1 MAINAANDHNTDADR
16 ATLQKEFSQR
26 MEQIDDIAATT
37 NYNGKILL
45 DGRYG
50 TLHTIATSS
59 TSSSSSATPMPDK
72 SPSVILAEQEKH
84 FYDMTRKDD
93 LAVTGSSPY
102 TMPTH
107 AATYTTDSTGNIT
120 ITSSGVFT
128 LPTSKG
134 TAITITVDASDVV
147 IKGTG
152 DKESEEEIVVTR
164 PNAHLWIDDVRL
176 NNGNHPCIKFTGSGN
191 ALMLLGRNLLSDAS
205 TKETKAGSF
214 SFPALLDVG
223 EGLTIYNG
231 SSTQE
236 GILYAT
242 ASSDLMA
249 IAAIGGDNASAHLTI
264 ESGTVIAQGYYGA
277 AIGSSQKGSFGDIA
291 INGGRVYALTKA
303 GAAAIGAGSTVG
315 SSTTSAGNISIGKI
329 AIVETFTHGGA
340 GIGTGANSYGVES
353 SAKSI
358 TIDSTNVR
366 FFSCYGEA
374 IGSAMGYPSSPHM
387 IVDKWHF
394 LVPDNPVFTGN
405 VGSVSVASGSYL
417 NSFYDATDSKT
428 RYHYFVGSTFSEDGY
443 NHFGT
448 DPTSDPSSSDVQY
461 TWNPLIIHTGTKTN
475 QNLHLRF
482 NDMHTKAMG
491 LNGTNL
497 TPREA
502 AIAALSRLDKAVDY
516 ALDESTRMGAYSSR
530 LDLTISNLTTSNEN
544 TQSSE
549 STIRDADMAKEMTA
563 YTKASILAQSSQ
575 AMLAQANQNASSSLR
590 LLE

>member
-72 SPSVILAEQEKH
+72 SPSVILAEQEKR

-152 DKESEEEIVVTR
+152 DKESEDEIVVTR

-223 EGLTIYNG
+223 E
-231 SSTQE
+231 
-236 GILYAT
+236 
-242 ASSDLMA
+242 
-249 IAAIGGDNASAHLTI
+249 
-264 ESGTVIAQGYYGA
+264 
-277 AIGSSQKGSFGDIA
+277 
-291 INGGRVYALTKA
+291 
-303 GAAAIGAGSTVG
+303 
-315 SSTTSAGNISIGKI
+315 
-329 AIVETFTHGGA
+329 
-340 GIGTGANSYGVES
+340 
-353 SAKSI
+353 
-358 TIDSTNVR
+358 
-366 FFSCYGEA
+366 
-374 IGSAMGYPSSPHM
+374 
-387 IVDKWHF
+387 
-394 LVPDNPVFTGN
+394 
-405 VGSVSVASGSYL
+405 
-417 NSFYDATDSKT
+417 TD
-428 RYHYFVGSTFSEDGY
+428 V
-443 NHFGT
+443 
-448 DPTSDPSSSDVQY
+448 
-461 TWNPLIIHTGTKTN
+461 
-475 QNLHLRF
+475 
-482 NDMHTKAMG
+482 
-491 LNGTNL
+491 
-497 TPREA
+497 
-502 AIAALSRLDKAVDY
+502 
-516 ALDESTRMGAYSSR
+516 
-530 LDLTISNLTTSNEN
+530 
-544 TQSSE
+544 
-549 STIRDADMAKEMTA
+549 
-563 YTKASILAQSSQ
+563 
-575 AMLAQANQNASSSLR
+575 
-590 LLE
+590 

>member
-1 MAINAANDHNTDADR
+1 MQIMNSGATMAALGELKKNDTTLGKELRKVASGMKIGGAGDGASEYAISEKMRVRLRSLEQDIENAQTGKALVKTAMGGIENIQDNLREMKAMAINAANDHNTDADR

-72 SPSVILAEQEKH
+72 SPSVILAEQEKC

-277 AIGSSQKGSFGDIA
+277 AIGSSQKGNFGDIA

-315 SSTTSAGNISIGKI
+315 SSTTSAGNISIGKN

-448 DPTSDPSSSDVQY
+448 DPTSDPSSSEHPRPV
-461 TWNPLIIHTGTKTN
+461 LAGHARAGESE
-475 QNLHLRF
+475 RF
-482 NDMHTKAMG
+482 
-491 LNGTNL
+491 
-497 TPREA
+497 E
-502 AIAALSRLDKAVDY
+502 
-516 ALDESTRMGAYSSR
+516 
-530 LDLTISNLTTSNEN
+530 
-544 TQSSE
+544 
-549 STIRDADMAKEMTA
+549 
-563 YTKASILAQSSQ
+563 
-575 AMLAQANQNASSSLR
+575 LAQAAR
-590 LLE
+590 IK